1 LNFNADLLF
10 MNLLNVINLIIA
22 TPEELSLYFL
32 GAALGEYQAARI
44 HTLSWQ
50 PPLIG
55 LPQDSLSTQ
64 GRPTFWIWLLGIEWD
79 EIW

>member
-1 LNFNADLLF
+1 VCAWNKNGGGAAGRPPEVPRAPRAAGARLALNFNADLLF

-44 HTLSWQ
+44 HTLS
-50 PPLIG
+50 
-55 LPQDSLSTQ
+55 
-64 GRPTFWIWLLGIEWD
+64 
-79 EIW
+79 